1 MRYKHLLQRNAVPR
15 TPVVDTS
22 VTQRIA
28 GTQYTEKMK
37 ARYRQYAQY
46 EAIPNTPAIAPTTTQ
61 QVNVM
66 HYAALLTANT
76 ARDNSGS
83 SREEIDSYTEDSLR
97 AFKIDGQEVRLFAPF
112 RDDLSARQTVTRGQ
126 VRTLSIFG
134 IVWLLGLLGF
144 GVNML
149 TATIAII
156 IVLYLAILLANFWL
170 STRTLNQSP
179 EEQIDDAIVHALADV
194 DWPCYTILCPLY
206 RETEV
211 LTQFVQAMNRLDY
224 PIDKLQI
231 LLLTEEDDSATRDAI
246 RAMYLPPHF
255 CIITVPDGQP
265 RTKPRACNFGLLQA
279 IGDYVVI
286 YDAEDIPDPLQLK
299 KAVLTF
305 ASHDADLAC
314 VQAKLNYYNPNQ
326 NLLTRWFTVEYS
338 LWFDMTLPG
347 MQDAHLPIP
356 LGGTSNHF
364 RTSTLRELGAWD
376 AFNVTED
383 CDLGLRMAHFHLRTA
398 ILDSTTYEEA
408 NSRVKNWLR
417 QRSRWIKGY
426 MQTYL
431 VHMRHPLRYLS
442 SGRLREFLSLQLV
455 VGGKTIVLLI
465 NPLMWLLL
473 AIYIIFHPVALYHT
487 LFPAPVLYM
496 GTLCFIF
503 GNFFYAYSH
512 LIGCLKR
519 GQYGL
524 IKWAL
529 SVPFYWLM
537 ISMAAF
543 IALFQLVFKPHYWE
557 KTQHGLHLSTSPSFL
572 GIASGQRNSVLPTA
586 SVAASSSST
595 VSTPLDETQKLIP
608 LRPASLSSSH
618 NKAFVADSLSADR
631 PKVTYESSVDTLNN
645 TPAVR
650 IFDSLPST
658 PAVRI
663 FDSLPSTPSPDL
675 SVVKRPSLSQLKHQ
689 IRRYWP
695 KDSWLI
701 ATFVIACIASITS
714 CWYFFQ
720 HHEILLYGDSM
731 SHLRIARRIVDN
743 TVPGLAQLG
752 GVWLPFP
759 HLLMLPFIWN
769 YYLWRT
775 GLAGSFAGMLSYLV
789 AVVYLFLA
797 ARRLTHNSRASFVG
811 TLLFILN
818 LNILYLQATPL
829 SEIVCVAT
837 TVMTC
842 YYFLAWTQDNQPKHL
857 VGMAASSFL
866 VTLSRYDGWGLFLTL
881 LVLIVI
887 VGWIKRQRWVQ
898 IEGNL
903 LIFGTL
909 GSLGIALWFL
919 WCAVIFG
926 DPFYF
931 HDYLFSSVANA
942 AFYTYH
948 NLWQSILSYM
958 LTSIL
963 TIGPILF
970 VLGCI
975 GVVVF
980 VFRLR
985 RTPNLFGALAFLTP
999 FAFYILIFYTGQ
1011 DTIYLPGL
1019 GPANTPHYFWNV
1031 RFGVQTV
1038 APAALFLSILAM
1050 HWSNTR
1056 RARFWTVVSQLI
1068 LVLVIGMQTL
1078 LTAHTGIISLQDGLY
1093 GASCE
1098 PTEQITIYLAQHY
1111 TSGQK
1116 ILEDVNAFPINE
1128 ADIGMPLK
1136 DAIYEGSGEQWQK
1149 ALKNPASVV
1158 DWIIVPPGLQS
1169 DLIVSHINLK
1179 SRKFLSQFTLVVQQ
1193 PDGRSLF
1200 QRNGLSPLPTRPI
1213 PSYLLTEHQLC
1224 G

>member
-1 MRYKHLLQRNAVPR
+1 MRYKYFSQRNAVPK
-15 TPVVDTS
+15 TPDVDTS
-22 VTQRIA
+22 MTQRVDGAHYAAKMNRRYKQFAQRTTATKALIA
-28 GTQYTEKMK
+28 D
-37 ARYRQYAQY
+37 
-46 EAIPNTPAIAPTTTQ
+46 TTTSQ
-61 QVNVM
+61 QVNVT
-66 HYAALLTANT
+66 HYATLLTANF
-76 ARDNSGS
+76 ARDNLGYSQ
-83 SREEIDSYTEDSLR
+83 EETDSYTEDSLR
-97 AFKIDGQEVRLFAPF
+97 TFKIDGQEVRLFAPF
-112 RDDLSARQTVTRGQ
+112 RSALSARQTLTFRQ
-126 VRTLSIFG
+126 ACILSMIG
-134 IVWLLGLLGF
+134 LAWVLGLILF

-156 IVLYLAILLANFWL
+156 TVLYMGALLANTWL
-170 STRTLNQSP
+170 SARTLSHSP
-179 EEQIDDAIVHALADV
+179 EEQIDDAIVHALSNV

-206 RETEV
+206 REAEV
-211 LTQFVQAMNRLDY
+211 LHQFVQAMQRLNYPTNR
-224 PIDKLQI
+224 LQI
-231 LLLTEEDDSATRDAI
+231 LLLTEEDDTETRALI
-246 RAMYLPPHF
+246 QAMHLPRQYSLV
-255 CIITVPDGQP
+255 TVPAGEP

-279 IGDYVVI
+279 TGEYAVI
-286 YDAEDIPDPLQLK
+286 FDAEDIPDPLQLK

-305 ASHDADLAC
+305 SSHDSDLAC

-326 NLLTRWFTVEYS
+326 NLLTRWFTIEYS
-338 LWFDMTLPG
+338 LWFDLILPG
-347 MQDAHLPIP
+347 MQDTRLPLP

-364 RTSTLRELGAWD
+364 RTSTLRQLGAWD

-383 CDLGLRMAHFHLRTA
+383 CDLGLRMADFHLRTT

-431 VHMRHPLRYLS
+431 VHMRHPLHYLS
-442 SGRLREFLSLQLV
+442 PGRLREFLSLQLV
-455 VGGKTIVLLI
+455 IGGKTLVLLI

-473 AIYIIFHPVALYHT
+473 AVYIVFRPIDLYHT

-512 LIGCLKR
+512 LVGCLKR
-519 GQYGL
+519 GQYSL

-529 SVPFYWLM
+529 SIPFYWLM
-537 ISMAAF
+537 ISAAAF
-543 IALFQLVFKPHYWE
+543 IALFQLIFKPHYWE

-572 GIASGQRNSVLPTA
+572 GIPSVVEQRNSLPNTPLP
-586 SVAASSSST
+586 VAVNSSSRS
-595 VSTPLDETQKLIP
+595 VSTTLDETQKLIP
-608 LRPASLSSSH
+608 LRSAPRSSSP
-618 NKAFVADSLSADR
+618 NKA
-631 PKVTYESSVDTLNN
+631 VT
-645 TPAVR
+645 R
-650 IFDSLPST
+650 IFDSLPNT
-658 PAVRI
+658 P
-663 FDSLPSTPSPDL
+663 LPALP
-675 SVVKRPSLSQLKHQ
+675 VAKRPSVSLPKHQ
-689 IRRYWP
+689 LWQYWP
-695 KDSWLI
+695 KDPWLV
-701 ATFVIACIASITS
+701 ATFVIASIASIAA
-714 CWYFFQ
+714 CCYFFQ
-720 HHEILLYGDSM
+720 HHQILLYGDAI
-731 SHLRIARRIVDN
+731 SHLRIARRVFDN
-743 TVPGLAQLG
+743 TTPGLAQLG
-752 GVWLPFP
+752 GVWLPLP

-775 GLAGSFAGMLSYLV
+775 GLAGSFAGMFCYMV
-789 AVVYLFLA
+789 AVVYLFLS
-797 ARRLTHNSRASFVG
+797 ARRLTRDSRASFVG

-818 LNILYLQATPL
+818 PNILYLQATPL

-866 VTLSRYDGWGLFLTL
+866 VTLSRYDGWGLFLVL
-881 LVLIVI
+881 LVLIVLI
-887 VGWIKRQRWVQ
+887 GRLKRQRWVQ

-909 GSLGIALWFL
+909 GSLGIGLWLL
-919 WCAVIFG
+919 WGAVIFG
-926 DPFYF
+926 DPLYF
-931 HDYLFSSVANA
+931 HDYLFSSAANTQ
-942 AFYTYH
+942 FYTYH
-948 NLWQSILSYM
+948 NIKQSILAYM
-958 LTSIL
+958 LPSIE

-975 GVVVF
+975 AVVIF

-985 RTPNLFGALAFLTP
+985 RTPNLFGAIAFLTP
-999 FAFYILIFYTGQ
+999 FAFYILTFYTGQ
-1011 DTIYLPGL
+1011 DTIFFPGL
-1019 GPANTPHYFWNV
+1019 GPANTAHYFWNV
-1031 RFGVQTV
+1031 RFGSQAV

-1050 HWSNTR
+1050 HWSITR
-1056 RARFWTVVSQLI
+1056 RARFWTLVSQLV
-1068 LVLVIGMQTL
+1068 LVIVIGMQTL
-1078 LTAHTGIISLQDGLY
+1078 LTAHTGIISLQDGMY

-1116 ILEDVNAFPINE
+1116 ILEDVNAFPIHE

-1136 DAIYEGSGEQWQK
+1136 DAIYEGSGEQWKK
-1149 ALKNPASVV
+1149 ALENPASVV

-1169 DLIVSHINLK
+1169 DLIVQHINLK
-1179 SRKFLSQFTLVVQQ
+1179 SPEFLSQFTLVVQQ

-1200 QRNGLSPLPTRPI
+1200 RRNGLSPLPTRPV